1 MNNTTIK
8 FSVTSG
14 DEKQF
19 LDALKKEHV
28 PFVNNPDGET
38 EYKYYSVVPVYAENA
53 LQRIIEEMA
62 KETRVSIMVKGF
74 YQDPG
79 TGEADVWTWKRRN

>member
-1 MNNTTIK
+1 MNSTTIK
-8 FSVTSG
+8 FSVTNG

-28 PFVNNPDGET
+28 PFTNNPDGET

-53 LQRIIEEMA
+53 LQRIIGEMA
-62 KETRVSIMVKGF
+62 KETGVSIMVKGL

-79 TGEADVWTWKRRN
+79 TGEADVWNWTT